1 MLRHLL
7 IEHCLVEVVAD
18 DPLQEIADQPCR
30 AALAHRPRGL
40 TRRLQHVV
48 AEWQR
53 FVWQRLSI
61 LILGRAGSWW
71 RREPAPAAVAA
82 GSA

>member
-7 IEHCLVEVVAD
+7 IEQCLVEVVAD

-40 TRRLQHVV
+40 TQRLQHVV

-53 FVWQRLSI
+53 FVWQRQVGTLRQRPALAQRDAMPS
-61 LILGRAGSWW
+61 RAPSGS
-71 RREPAPAAVAA
+71 RV
-82 GSA
+82 